1 MVKNKIKYAGIILL
15 VLILLAGITT
25 FIFRDKI
32 KTRFMPEVKQSGK
45 IEVVVE
51 NDTSYLKTKL
61 VIKNKFLF
69 HINIDTVKYKVSMF
83 DKEYIKSEKFVDLS
97 LPGYTS
103 DSLNILI
110 KVPYKVILKDL
121 KAARQKED
129 SAGYTINVSIQYSTI
144 LKKSEMP
151 IARSGKLKIPQPPEL
166 IVEGIKWK
174 KVRMKSLF
182 ADVKIKIINHSPIAL
197 FIKNMNYHMDI
208 ADQGTLKGSYDKPVD
223 IIPNET
229 TFFNIPITI
238 KPKNIGKTVLQVLFD
253 KDKYDY
259 TLTLKAVLESV
270 EPEKKIFNLNLIKT
284 GKMELKK

>member
-1 MVKNKIKYAGIILL
+1 MKNTIKYIGIILL
-15 VLILLAGITT
+15 ILLLLTGFSA

-32 KTRFMPEVKQSGK
+32 KTRFMPEVRQSGK
-45 IEVVVE
+45 IEVIIK
-51 NDTSYLKTKL
+51 NDSSYIKTKL

-69 HINIDTVKYKVSMF
+69 HINIDTVKYSVSMF
-83 DKEYIKSEKFVDLS
+83 DKEYIKSEKFVNLS

-103 DSLNILI
+103 DSLNVFIT
-110 KVPYKVILKDL
+110 VPYKVILQDL
-121 KAARQKED
+121 KAARQNGD
-129 SAGYTINVSIQYSTI
+129 SAGYTINLSIQYSTI

-166 IVEGIKWK
+166 SVEGIIWK
-174 KVRMKSLF
+174 KVRMKTLF
-182 ADVKIKIINHSPIAL
+182 ADVKIKITNHTAVAL
-197 FIKNMNYHMDI
+197 SVKNMNYHMDI
-208 ADQGTLKGSYDKPVD
+208 ANQGTLKGNYNKPVD
-223 IIPNET
+223 ILPNEE

-238 KPKNIGKTVLQVLFD
+238 KPKNIGKTMLQVFFD

-270 EPEKKIFNLNLIKT
+270 EPEKKFFNLDLTKN